1 MVNHKTGFGHGER
14 KFSSSQIIVKKAQKN
29 NVVVD
34 KKNCIVDVVC
44 FFIVFCWNISLNLQ
58 IAAKGFPSMNKERKR
73 IMGVKYK

>member
-1 MVNHKTGFGHGER
+1 MVNHKTGFGHDER
-14 KFSSSQIIVKKAQKN
+14 KFSSSQIIFKKAQKN

-34 KKNCIVDVVC
+34 VDVVC